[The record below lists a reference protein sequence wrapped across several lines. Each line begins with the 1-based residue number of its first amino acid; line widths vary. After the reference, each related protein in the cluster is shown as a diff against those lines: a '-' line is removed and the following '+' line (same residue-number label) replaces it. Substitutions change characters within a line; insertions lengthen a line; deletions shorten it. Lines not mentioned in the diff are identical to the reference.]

1 MMAINFPPLHRG
13 VRILADFAMCNCFS
27 KNLGLK
33 EAAKRE
39 VGTGANQIPDMS
51 YQGYGSNW
59 VKTVGGLIIQKG
71 SLGFGIGSNLSSATF
86 PVAFASGAVVN
97 LTWSDVTTGGAAPA
111 TTMSYGI
118 VTGTQTRTGFQAWMS
133 GAGGF
138 NLSYIAVGY

>member
-1 MMAINFPPLHRG
+1 
-13 VRILADFAMCNCFS
+13 

-33 EAAKRE
+33 EAAKRD
-39 VGTGANQIPDMS
+39 VGTGVNQIPDMS
-51 YQGYGSNW
+51 FQGYGPNW

-71 SLGFGIGSNLSSATF
+71 SLGFGISSNLSSTTF
-86 PVAFASGAVVN
+86 PIAFASGAVVN
-97 LTWSDVTTGGAAPA
+97 LTWSDVTSGGAAPG

-118 VTGTQTRTGFQAWMS
+118 VVGSQTRTGFQAWMS